1 MFYSIIDIEDTL
13 LQIYERRILMSAL
26 HWIIIALVCGVVEIL
41 TAGFWFLW
49 LALAGL
55 LTALFVRL
63 GLLPGISGQII
74 VFSIITLA
82 LIIFTR
88 PIVLRFVKTRDTH
101 SNIKALIGQIAI
113 VTSTITP
120 REYGQVKVN
129 GEIWTA
135 TASESL
141 EVDSRVKILGIDGVK
156 LVVERA

>member
-1 MFYSIIDIEDTL
+1 
-13 LQIYERRILMSAL
+13 MSAL

-55 LTALFVRL
+55 LTALFVKL

-74 VFSIITLA
+74 AFSIITLA

-88 PIVLRFVKTRDTH
+88 PIVMRFVKTKDTQ
-101 SNIKALIGQIAI
+101 SNTKALIGQIGI
-113 VTSTITP
+113 VTDTITAH
-120 REYGQVKVN
+120 EYGQVKVN

-135 TASESL
+135 AAQETL
-141 EVDSRVKILGIDGVK
+141 QVDSRVKITGIDGVK
-156 LVVERA
+156 LVVERE

>member
-1 MFYSIIDIEDTL
+1 
-13 LQIYERRILMSAL
+13 MSAL

-55 LTALFVRL
+55 LTALFVKL

-74 VFSIITLA
+74 AFSIITLV

-88 PIVLRFVKTRDTH
+88 PIVMRFIKTKDTH
-101 SNIKALIGQIAI
+101 SNTKALIGQIGI
-113 VTSTITP
+113 VTSTITAH
-120 REYGQVKVN
+120 EYGQVKVN

-135 TASESL
+135 AAQEFL
-141 EVDSRVKILGIDGVK
+141 EVDSRVKIIGIDGVK
-156 LVVERA
+156 LVVEQE